1 MSEAAHIS
9 ASVRSSGFSRFGEK
23 IGSLPGP
30 AQAGT
35 SCGFT
40 LIELLTVIA
49 IMGILAALLLPALAK
64 AKHQAQRASCANNL
78 QQIGIGF
85 HSFAHDHQSKFP
97 MRVPP
102 DDGGTLWPDAE
113 ADFAGNFFAP
123 AFRHFKA
130 LSNELVTPRILLCPA
145 DGREAAWNFAA
156 LQSANVS
163 YFIAANAEFGRATS
177 VLAGDRNLTNVTG
190 SVTLD
195 AAPSFRWTP
204 ELHEFKGNLLFA
216 DGHVEKHNNR
226 SLSAN
231 AGGALAIA
239 MVQLPRSDAPPGPAD
254 FAPPRP
260 PASNESMAAAPNDSG
275 SPTPGIGLRV
285 RFLTPLG
292 ALQLPV
298 NRVAKPKEETAP
310 AAPTVSAAIVSVAA
324 DDELEASFDK
334 SALGYVKSLI
344 QRGYWLLLLL
354 LLVLMAVAGWR
365 EWKKWEERRARFKP
379 TLEET

>member
-1 MSEAAHIS
+1 MSEAAHNS
-9 ASVRSSGFSRFGEK
+9 AFVRSSGFSRFGDK

-49 IMGILAALLLPALAK
+49 IIGILAALLLPALGK
-64 AKHQAQRASCANNL
+64 AKQQAKRAACANNL

-85 HSFAHDHQSKFP
+85 HSFAHDHHSKFP
-97 MRVPP
+97 MRVPL

-123 AFRHFKA
+123 AFRHFQA

-145 DGREAAWNFAA
+145 DGRGAARNFAA

-177 VLAGDRNLTNVTG
+177 VLAGDRNLTNGTG
-190 SVTLD
+190 SVALD

-226 SLSAN
+226 TLSAN
-231 AGGALAIA
+231 AGGALASA
-239 MVQLPRSDAPPGPAD
+239 MVQLPQPNAPAGPAD

-260 PASNESMAAAPNDSG
+260 PAANENVAAAPNG
-275 SPTPGIGLRV
+275 SALLMQRTGLKV

-292 ALQLPV
+292 ALQVPV
-298 NRVAKPKEETAP
+298 NLVALPKEKTVP
-310 AAPTVSAAIVSVAA
+310 AAPVVSAAIVSVAA

-334 SALGYVKSLI
+334 SALGYVKILI

-354 LLVLMAVAGWR
+354 LVVLIAVAAWR
-365 EWKKWEERRARFKP
+365 EWRKWEERQARFKP
-379 TLEET
+379 TLEKT

>member
-9 ASVRSSGFSRFGEK
+9 ASVRSSGFSRFGGK
-23 IGSLPGP
+23 MGSLPGP
-30 AQAGT
+30 APAGT

-64 AKHQAQRASCANNL
+64 AKHQAKRAACANNL

-123 AFRHFKA
+123 AFRHFQA
-130 LSNELVTPRILLCPA
+130 LSNELVTPRILLCPT
-145 DGREAAWNFAA
+145 DGRGAARNFAA

-177 VLAGDRNLTNVTG
+177 VLAGDRNLTNATG
-190 SVTLD
+190 SVALD
-195 AAPSFRWTP
+195 APPSFRWTR
-204 ELHEFKGNLLFA
+204 ELHEFQGNLLFA

-231 AGGALAIA
+231 AGGALAGA
-239 MVQLPRSDAPPGPAD
+239 MVQLPQPNAPAGPAD

-260 PASNESMAAAPNDSG
+260 AVASKGIAATPNG
-275 SPTPGIGLRV
+275 SALPTQRTGLKVRV
-285 RFLTPLG
+285 LTPLG
-292 ALQLPV
+292 VLQLPV
-298 NRVAKPKEETAP
+298 NLAATPKEKSAP
-310 AAPTVSAAIVSVAA
+310 AGPVVSATIVSVAT
-324 DDELEASFDK
+324 DDELEVAFDG
-334 SALGYVKSLI
+334 SALGYVKGLI

-354 LLVLMAVAGWR
+354 LAVLVAVAAWR